1 MKTRAGGG
9 KADKAYY
16 YVHKR
21 TLIVRERL
29 FFCRKIQTY
38 GRNSNLN
45 LFFFGNTKEGFLV
58 ESLAEEVHHVKE
70 DKARVLIHDK
80 LKVGIDR

>member
-1 MKTRAGGG
+1 MNENSGGWRKG
-9 KADKAYY
+9 
-16 YVHKR
+16 R
-21 TLIVRERL
+21 QSLLICTLIVRERL